1 MSGPFRW
8 KARYT
13 VMSILVT
20 TFLVSSMDKVAI
32 SVALPYIAKDL
43 HLSPVVMGSVMSAF
57 FLSYSIAQIPGGLL
71 ADKLGVRKVAAVA
84 MIWWSTF
91 TGLTGATTSI
101 VQLMSSRF
109 LFGLGEGLF
118 PACAFKTIATW
129 FPKRERA
136 TANSVMFAANF
147 LGAAIAP
154 LLVVAIISLWSWRQV
169 FFVLFIPGM
178 IVTLLF
184 WRFIPNHPSGKAGIT
199 DAELAEIL
207 DDGENQAKQFGDR
220 LIVVLLNPIVVKY
233 FLIVF
238 TFDLTY
244 WGFASWLPTYLIQAR
259 GLSMVE
265 MGVFAS
271 FPAFAGTIG
280 CVIAGWMSDRFFSE
294 RRRMPI
300 IVAELFAAVFL
311 YLTFSAT
318 STVTLVIFQ
327 TLSGFALMFFFG
339 VFWALPMNSV
349 PARNMG
355 LTGSFI
361 NMAGQMAA
369 VVAPMVI
376 GFLVHLSG
384 GRFGTTFAFLI
395 ASLLVSS
402 GLVLTLPG
410 KWDQRKEAALA

>member
-20 TFLVSSMDKVAI
+20 AFLVSSMDKIAI
-32 SVALPYIAKDL
+32 SVALPYIAKDM
-43 HLSPVVMGSVMSAF
+43 HLSPVEMGSVMSAF
-57 FLSYSIAQIPGGLL
+57 FLSYSISQIPGGLL
-71 ADKLGVRKVAAVA
+71 ADKLGVRKVATVA

-101 VQLMSSRF
+101 MQLVSSRF

-147 LGAAIAP
+147 LGTAIAP
-154 LLVVAIISLWSWRQV
+154 LLVVVIISLWSWRQV
-169 FFVLFIPGM
+169 FFALFIPGL
-178 IVTLLF
+178 IAALLF
-184 WRFIPNHPSGKAGIT
+184 WRFIPNHPSEKVSIT
-199 DAELAEIL
+199 ETELAEIL
-207 DDGENQAKQFGDR
+207 DGGDGQAQQSVDR
-220 LIVVLLNPIVVKY
+220 LVVVLLNPIVVKY

-238 TFDLTY
+238 TFDLAY
-244 WGFASWLPTYLIQAR
+244 WGFASWLPTYLVQAR
-259 GLSMVE
+259 GLSMVQ

-300 IVAELFAAVFL
+300 IVSELCAAVFL

-369 VVAPMVI
+369 VVAPLVI
-376 GFLVHLSG
+376 GFLVHFSG
-384 GRFGTTFAFLI
+384 GHFGTTFAFLI

>member
-20 TFLVSSMDKVAI
+20 AFLVSSMDKIAI
-32 SVALPYIAKDL
+32 SVALPYIAKDM
-43 HLSPVVMGSVMSAF
+43 HLSPVGMGSVMSAF
-57 FLSYSIAQIPGGLL
+57 FLSYSISQLPGGLL
-71 ADKLGVRKVAAVA
+71 ADKLGVRKVATVA

-101 VQLMSSRF
+101 MQLVSSRF

-147 LGAAIAP
+147 LGTAIAP
-154 LLVVAIISLWSWRQV
+154 LLVVAIISLWSWRHV
-169 FFVLFIPGM
+169 FFVLFIPGL
-178 IVTLLF
+178 IVALLF
-184 WRFIPNHPSGKAGIT
+184 WRFIPNHPSEKASIT
-199 DAELAEIL
+199 DTELAEIL
-207 DDGENQAKQFGDR
+207 DGGDDQAKQSGDR
-220 LIVVLLNPIVVKY
+220 LVTVLLNPIVVKY
-233 FLIVF
+233 FLVVF
-238 TFDLTY
+238 TFDLAY

-259 GLSMVE
+259 GLSMVQ

-300 IVAELFAAVFL
+300 IVAELCAAVFL

-369 VVAPMVI
+369 VVAPLVI
-376 GFLVHLSG
+376 GFLVHFSG
-384 GRFGTTFAFLI
+384 GQFGTTFAFLI
-395 ASLLVSS
+395 ASLLLSS

-410 KWDQRKEAALA
+410 KWGQRKEAALA